1 MRTLP
6 PWLQQ
11 YRRAWLG
18 ADFSAG
24 LIAALLLIPQSLAY
38 ALLAGMP
45 AQTGL
50 YASILPAIAYAF
62 FGSSMSTAVGPV
74 ALTSLM
80 TLSALQPLADI
91 GSAQYQSLALL
102 LALMSGCMLLLMG
115 LLRLGFLAYFLSQ
128 PVVSGFVSGSAVLI
142 AVSQLQ
148 HLLGVQ
154 VSGTNVFNTLWA
166 LVQALPQ
173 TQPVAL
179 ALGGGSLLGLWLAR
193 RYLGAGLARMGLSP
207 ALADLGAR
215 LAPLLV
221 VVVAA
226 LVAAQWDLAQRL
238 GLAVVGVVPQGLPQL
253 QWQGLSLDSVR
264 ALLLPALL
272 ISLVG
277 FVGSVSVAQSFALKR
292 QQRVLPDRELLGL
305 GAANIASAASGA
317 FPVSGGFSRTVVNFA
332 AGAQS
337 PLAGVFAALWIAVV
351 IFALTGWFEHVPL
364 AVLAATIIV
373 AVASLVDVQA
383 LRDAWRYDR
392 ADAGALLATA
402 AGVLALGVEAGI
414 AMGVALSLAVLVW
427 RSSRPNMAVLGQ
439 VPGTEHYRSVERF
452 QVQTVPGLLALRV
465 DESLFFANA
474 TIFEDRLQ
482 ALLEVGPGVKRVLL
496 VCSAVNQIDAT
507 ALAMLTQL
515 DRSLAARGI
524 QLQLAEVKG
533 ALMDRLQRTPLAAAL
548 QGRIF
553 LSTHEAF
560 EAAREGLNDK
570 DAPAATG
577 TSSV

>member
-1 MRTLP
+1 MQFLP

-11 YRRAWLG
+11 YRRKWLA

-24 LIAALLLIPQSLAY
+24 LIAALLLIPQSMAY

-50 YASILPAIAYAF
+50 YASILPALAYAL

-80 TLSALQPLADI
+80 TFSALQSLAAV
-91 GSAQYQSLALL
+91 GSPHYQSLALL
-102 LALMSGCMLLLMG
+102 LALMSGLMLLLMG
-115 LLRLGFLAYFLSQ
+115 VLRLGFLAYFLSQ
-128 PVVSGFVSGSAVLI
+128 PVVSGFISGSAVLI

-154 VSGTNVFNTLWA
+154 VGGSNVFSTLWA
-166 LVQALPQ
+166 LIQALPG

-179 ALGGGSLLGLWLAR
+179 ALGGTSLLCLWLAR
-193 RYLGAGLARMGLSP
+193 RYLGAGLARLGLSP

-215 LAPLLV
+215 LAPLLLV
-221 VVVAA
+221 VLAA
-226 LVAAQWDLAQRL
+226 WIAAQWQLAQRT

-253 QWQGLSLDSVR
+253 QLQGLTLDNVR
-264 ALLLPALL
+264 TLLLPALL
-272 ISLVG
+272 ISLIG

-292 QQRVLPDRELLGL
+292 HQRVLPDRELLGL
-305 GAANIASAASGA
+305 GAANVASAVSGA

-332 AGAQS
+332 AGAQT
-337 PLAGVFAALWIAVV
+337 PLAGVFSALWIAVV

-364 AVLAATIIV
+364 PVLAATIIV

-392 ADAGALLATA
+392 ADALALMATA

-414 AMGVALSLAVLVW
+414 AMGVALSLAVLGW
-427 RSSRPNMAVLGQ
+427 RSSRPNMAVLGRL
-439 VPGTEHYRSVERF
+439 PGTEHYRSIERHA
-452 QVQTVPGLLALRV
+452 VQTVPGLLALRV
-465 DESLFFANA
+465 DEGLFFANA

-482 ALLEVGPGVKRVLL
+482 ALLDADPTVRRVLL
-496 VCSAVNQIDAT
+496 VCSGMNQIDAT
-507 ALAMLTQL
+507 ALSMLTRL
-515 DRSLAARGI
+515 DSSLAARGI
-524 QLQLAEVKG
+524 VLQLAEVKG
-533 ALMDRLQRTPLAAAL
+533 ALMDRLLRTPLGGAL
-548 QGRIF
+548 HGRVF

-560 EAAREGLNDK
+560 EAARTAAE
-570 DAPAATG
+570 AEAATTAQG
-577 TSSV
+577 